1 MNHEDDR
8 VVPPPDA
15 VHLDDWETRHGER
28 FRFFRGSRWGR
39 RVTVEIVGFQYAD
52 GRVDK
57 RVIHLNADNVDLDRH
72 QAALVIA
79 DLTAAADELDRLS
92 R

>member
-1 MNHEDDR
+1 M
-8 VVPPPDA
+8 
-15 VHLDDWETRHGER
+15 
-28 FRFFRGSRWGR
+28 
-39 RVTVEIVGFQYAD
+39 TVEIVGFQYAD